1 MHANLLSRFPTSRHP
16 LLLSAALVVASAAV
30 GSESRAA
37 PFNVTFEAP
46 GVQSANQASLCA
58 TLGTGSCTI
67 GVETF
72 DARPTVAGQT
82 FSTNYGTN
90 GVISG
95 AYSNVEVA
103 AASLYGGAADSN
115 YAVTYASGGYQV
127 SLATTL
133 PTGINYFGFWLSALD
148 QGNTVTFY
156 NGATQVYQFTPTD
169 LITMVGACPNASNA
183 YCGNPTLA
191 FQGQVSNQP
200 FAFVNF
206 FDQQGSFDRIVFAEN
221 PATGGYES
229 DNHTVGYVTGNS
241 GTPVTPIPEPASLT
255 LLVLGF
261 AGLAVLRHRG
271 RGTTAYRTLWHAS
284 VVEPGKAI
292 ERLQQDKFGAGEP

>member
-1 MHANLLSRFPTSRHP
+1 MSINLLSCFPSSRHP
-16 LLLSAALVVASAAV
+16 ILLSTALVAVCLTASSAAK
-30 GSESRAA
+30 AA
-37 PFNVTFEAP
+37 AFNVTFEAP

-58 TLGTGSCTI
+58 TLGTGTCTI

-72 DARPTVAGQT
+72 DARSTGAGQT
-82 FSTNYGTN
+82 FSTDYGTG

-95 AYSNVEVA
+95 TYSNVEVA
-103 AASLYGGAADSN
+103 SPSLYGGAADSSNAARDSN
-115 YAVTYASGGYQV
+115 YAVTYASSGYQV

-156 NGATQVYQFTPTD
+156 SGATQVYQFTPTD
-169 LITMVGACPNASNA
+169 LIAMVGACPSASNA
-183 YCGNPTLA
+183 YCGNPTQA

-206 FDQQGSFDRIVFAEN
+206 FDQAGSFDRIVFAEN
-221 PATGGYES
+221 PGVGGYES

-241 GTPVTPIPEPASLT
+241 GTLVTPVPEPASAT
-255 LLVLGF
+255 LLALGF
-261 AGLAVLRHRG
+261 AGLALLRHRKCG
-271 RGTTAYRTLWHAS
+271 MTA
-284 VVEPGKAI
+284 
-292 ERLQQDKFGAGEP
+292 

>member
-1 MHANLLSRFPTSRHP
+1 MHIDLMSCFPTPRHS
-16 LLLSAALVVASAAV
+16 LLLRAALVVVCATAV
-30 GSESRAA
+30 NPVRAA

-46 GVQSANQASLCA
+46 GVRSANQASLCA
-58 TLGTGSCTI
+58 ALGTGNCTI

-72 DARPTVAGQT
+72 DARSTGAGQT
-82 FSTNYGTN
+82 FSTNYGTS

-95 AYSNVEVA
+95 TYSNVDVVP
-103 AASLYGGAADSN
+103 ASIYGGAFDSSSAASGGN

-148 QGNTVTFY
+148 QGNTVSFY

-169 LITMVGACPNASNA
+169 LINLIGACPDASNG

-191 FQGQVSNQP
+191 FQGQVSGQP

-206 FDQQGSFDRIVFAEN
+206 FDQEGSFDRIVFAEN
-221 PATGGYES
+221 PAAGGYES

-241 GTPVTPIPEPASLT
+241 GILVTPVPEPASLA
-255 LLVLGF
+255 LLGL
-261 AGLAVLRHRG
+261 GLASLALVRHRG
-271 RGTTAYRTLWHAS
+271 RGTTAHGSPR
-284 VVEPGKAI
+284 
-292 ERLQQDKFGAGEP
+292 R

>member
-1 MHANLLSRFPTSRHP
+1 MHTNFLSCFPTSRHS
-16 LLLSAALVVASAAV
+16 LLLSAALVVTCATVGSAA
-30 GSESRAA
+30 RAA

-58 TLGTGSCTI
+58 TLGTGTCTI

-72 DARPTVAGQT
+72 DARPAGAGQT
-82 FSTNYGTN
+82 FSTDYGTG

-95 AYSNVEVA
+95 TYSNVDIA
-103 AASLYGGAADSN
+103 PASVYGGAVDSSNAARDSN
-115 YAVTYASGGYQV
+115 YAVTLASGGYQV
-127 SLATTL
+127 SLVTTL

-148 QGNTVTFY
+148 QGNTLTFY

-169 LITMVGACPNASNA
+169 LINLVGACPNASNA

-191 FQGQVSNQP
+191 SQGQVSDQP
-200 FAFVNF
+200 FVFVNF
-206 FDQQGSFDRIVFAEN
+206 FDQVGSFDRIVFAES

-241 GTPVTPIPEPASLT
+241 GISVTPVPEPASLT
-255 LLVLGF
+255 LLAVGF
-261 AGLAVLRHRG
+261 ASLALLRHRG
-271 RGTTAYRTLWHAS
+271 RGLARTN
-284 VVEPGKAI
+284 
-292 ERLQQDKFGAGEP
+292 